1 MQVGQVMTR
10 KVITAG
16 PGDSLK
22 IVSGLMLKHRIAHIP
37 IVDRGRLIG
46 IISDRDFRSFIAPL
60 QKGAKKKKVPSDPLA
75 LNARSVMSDA
85 VITADTGMNVA
96 DAVKLMLRLKI
107 GALPVLDSGRMVGI
121 ITKDDLLGVFVEML
135 QALTQSSSLY
145 VELLDEI
152 EDCEAVFSVLKKRK
166 VSVLSYSAT
175 PKAGEHRQIC
185 HFRLS
190 LCPIKGIVS
199 DLRKK
204 GVKVIEAYGEDT

>member
-16 PGDSLK
+16 PDDSLK
-22 IVSGLMLKHRIAHIP
+22 TISGLMLKHRIAHVP
-37 IVDRGRLIG
+37 IVDRGKLIG
-46 IISDRDFRSFIAPL
+46 IISDRDFRTFITPTKKGTK
-60 QKGAKKKKVPSDPLA
+60 QKKAHKDPLA
-75 LNARSVMSDA
+75 LNARDVMTTA

-107 GALPVLDSGRMVGI
+107 GALPVLDRGRVSGI
-121 ITKDDLLGVFVEML
+121 ITKDDLLGVFMEML

-145 VELLDEI
+145 VELMDEI
-152 EDCEAVFSVLKKRK
+152 EDCEAVFSALKKHK

-175 PKAGEHRQIC
+175 PKAADHRQIC

-190 LCPIKGIVS
+190 LCPIKEIVS

-204 GVKVIEAYGEDT
+204 GVKVVEAYGEDT

>member
-16 PGDSLK
+16 PDDSLK
-22 IVSGLMLKHRIAHIP
+22 SVSDLMLKHRIAHVP
-37 IVDRGRLIG
+37 IVDGGRLIG

-60 QKGAKKKKVPSDPLA
+60 KKGAKIKKVPHDPLA
-75 LNARSVMSDA
+75 LNARDVMSDA

-107 GALPVLDSGRMVGI
+107 GALPVLDRGRVAGI
-121 ITKDDLLGVFVEML
+121 ITKDDLLGVFMEML

-145 VELLDEI
+145 VELMDEI
-152 EDCEAVFSVLKKRK
+152 EDCEAVFAVLKNRK

-175 PKAGEHRQIC
+175 PKAGDHRQIC

-190 LCPIKGIVS
+190 LCPIKEIVS

-204 GVKVIEAYGEDT
+204 GVKVVEAYGEDT

>member
-16 PGDSLK
+16 PDDSLK
-22 IVSGLMLKHRIAHIP
+22 SVSDLMLKHRIAHVP
-37 IVDRGRLIG
+37 IVDRGSLIG

-60 QKGAKKKKVPSDPLA
+60 KKGAKKKPEPRDPLSLKA
-75 LNARSVMSDA
+75 SDVMTGS
-85 VITADTGMNVA
+85 VITADAGMNVA
-96 DAVKLMLRLKI
+96 DAVKLMLRVKI
-107 GALPVLDSGRMVGI
+107 GALPVLNSGRVVGI
-121 ITKDDLLGVFVEML
+121 ITKDDLLGVFMEML
-135 QALTQSSSLY
+135 QSLTQSSSLY

-175 PKAGEHRQIC
+175 PKAGERRQIC

-190 LCPIKGIVS
+190 LCPVKDIVS
-199 DLRKK
+199 DLRKR
-204 GVKVIEAYGEDT
+204 GVKVIEAYGEDS

>member
-1 MQVGQVMTR
+1 MQVGEVMTR

-16 PGDSLK
+16 PDDSLK
-22 IVSGLMLKHRIAHIP
+22 SVSDLMLKHRIAHIP

-60 QKGAKKKKVPSDPLA
+60 KKEAKKKPVPRDPLA
-75 LNARSVMSDA
+75 LKACDVMSSA
-85 VITADTGMNVA
+85 VITADAGMNVA
-96 DAVKLMLRLKI
+96 DAVKLMLRVKI
-107 GALPVLDSGRMVGI
+107 GALPVLNSGRVIGI
-121 ITKDDLLGVFVEML
+121 ITKDDLLGVFMEML

-199 DLRKK
+199 DLRKR
-204 GVKVIEAYGEDT
+204 GVKVIEAYGEDS

>member
-16 PGDSLK
+16 PDDSLK
-22 IVSGLMLKHRIAHIP
+22 SVSDLMLKHRIAHVP
-37 IVDRGRLIG
+37 IVDGGRLIG

-60 QKGAKKKKVPSDPLA
+60 KKGAKIKKAPHDPLA
-75 LNARSVMSDA
+75 LNARDVMSDA

-107 GALPVLDSGRMVGI
+107 GALPVLDRGRVAGI
-121 ITKDDLLGVFVEML
+121 ITKDDLLGVFMEML

-145 VELLDEI
+145 VELMDEI
-152 EDCEAVFSVLKKRK
+152 EDCEAVFSVLKNRK

-175 PKAGEHRQIC
+175 PKAGDHRQIC

-190 LCPIKGIVS
+190 LCPIKKIVS

-204 GVKVIEAYGEDT
+204 GVKVVEAYGEDT